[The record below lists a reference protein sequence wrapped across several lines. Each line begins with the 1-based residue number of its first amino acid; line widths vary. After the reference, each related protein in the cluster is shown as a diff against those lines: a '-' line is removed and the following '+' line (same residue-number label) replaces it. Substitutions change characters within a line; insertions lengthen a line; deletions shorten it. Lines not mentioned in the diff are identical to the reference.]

1 MREGEQRGGAGYI
14 MEIDSQATAENINRV
29 QRRLKYEICTL
40 GSIES
45 ACDDLRQLAGVHTVS
60 ADQADGLLTV
70 DYDAVLCG
78 IDPIISILT
87 KNGVELGL
95 GRWSRIKL
103 GYYRFVDQNLKENSK
118 HTPHCCNRVSRR

>member
-1 MREGEQRGGAGYI
+1 
-14 MEIDSQATAENINRV
+14 MESDSQVTAVSINRV
-29 QRRLKYEICTL
+29 QRRLKYDSGSL

-45 ACDDLRQLAGVHTVS
+45 TCDDLMELAGVHTVS
-60 ADQADGLLTV
+60 VGQADGLLTV

-87 KNGVELGL
+87 KNGVDLCL
-95 GRWSRIKL
+95 GRWDRIKL
-103 GYYRFVDQNLKENSK
+103 GYYRFVDQNLKENNK